1 MTLYKRQG
9 SRPSPGEKKYKKAK
23 WLSEEFLQI
32 DEKRKG
38 GKRKGEKED
47 IPI

>member
-1 MTLYKRQG
+1 
-9 SRPSPGEKKYKKAK
+9 
-23 WLSEEFLQI
+23 LSEEFLQI